1 MKPSS
6 HTKPKVLL
14 LDLYE
19 WTEAYPASNPLR
31 NVSDWFAR
39 RLPVGDQFELQTVSV
54 NDVNDDL
61 LARAREVAAVIISG
75 SPRDAWV
82 DDSRND
88 RVLDVIDLCRTA
100 GKPLLGVCFGHQLLG
115 RALGAPVGRQPAGYE
130 LGNVEVSL
138 TDEGVKCPLFA
149 GLPHQLDVLESHQ
162 DAVLELPRG
171 ARLLATGTHTA
182 VQAFDF
188 AGHLLAVQF
197 HPEMDPAILQF
208 VWGEPRRALW
218 RPKLNFDLDARLAGL
233 HPTPAA
239 ARIFSNFV
247 SHYLP

>member
-1 MKPSS
+1 MALPR
-6 HTKPKVLL
+6 TDQRPVVLL

-19 WTEAYPASNPLR
+19 WTDAYPASNPLR
-31 NVSDWFAR
+31 NVTGWFGR
-39 RLPVGDQFELQTVSV
+39 HLPVGDQIELRTAGAS
-54 NDVNDDL
+54 DDL
-61 LARAREVAAVIISG
+61 LAAVQDAAAVIISG

-82 DDSRND
+82 EDPRND
-88 RVLDVIDLCRTA
+88 RALEVIEHCRTD

-115 RALGAPVGRQPAGYE
+115 RALGAKVGRHPAGYE

-138 TDEGVKCPLFA
+138 TDKGVECPLFT
-149 GLPHQLDVLESHQ
+149 GLPRQLDVIESHQ
-162 DAVLELPRG
+162 DAVLELPPG
-171 ARLLATGTHTA
+171 ARLLATGAHTQ

-188 AGHLLAVQF
+188 AGHLLGIQF
-197 HPEMDPAILQF
+197 HPEMDPAVLQF

-218 RPKLNFDLDARLAGL
+218 RPKLKFDLDVRLAEL

-247 SHYLP
+247 NHYVL